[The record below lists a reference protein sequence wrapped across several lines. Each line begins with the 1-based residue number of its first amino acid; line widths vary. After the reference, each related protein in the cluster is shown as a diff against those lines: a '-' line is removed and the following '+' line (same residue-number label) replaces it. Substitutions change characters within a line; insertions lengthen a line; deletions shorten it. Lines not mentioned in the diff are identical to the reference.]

1 MPVNSFDDYPMSWRP
16 SLDHAKRPL
25 YKELARL
32 LLADIKNGT
41 LLPGTKLP
49 PQRELADF
57 LDINL
62 STVSRAF
69 QICSDMGILTSL
81 TGSGT
86 FIAYDAGT
94 TLSLEP
100 TNRPQIIE
108 LGAMMP
114 ETLSVADV
122 MDTLSGM
129 MLDPKR
135 DNFFQYSYGSET
147 WHLQA
152 AQKLLRKAGI
162 PDEQERSIFTS
173 SGGQNAI
180 AVILSS
186 LFRPGDRIGVDPLS
200 YPGFKSA
207 ARYFGIRLVP
217 IQQEHGEMSEAGLIY
232 AIKNYNIKGLYV
244 TPDYQNPT
252 MHIMSPEGRKMIAFI
267 AKKNHL
273 LVVEDAIASFFREIP
288 LAPICSYAPDHTVY
302 ILSLSKALLPA
313 LRLAYILCPPA
324 YSRQIQEG
332 LHNINLSQS
341 ELLLELASR
350 LIVAG
355 KCDTLMAI
363 RRPRII
369 QRNAIAE
376 QILTGYELSGDRE
389 SLARWLILPDGL
401 SGRKFEE
408 LAYAKNVAVY
418 GDERFVVGNMVT
430 SHGARLAIASP
441 PTEELL
447 RTGLTRIRAILDNY
461 CGNAPQWKET
471 T

>member
-1 MPVNSFDDYPMSWRP
+1 MPVNSFDDYPMTWRP
-16 SLDHAKRPL
+16 YLDHKKRPL
-25 YKELARL
+25 YKELAHL

-69 QICSDMGILTSL
+69 EICSDMGVLTSM

-100 TNRPQIIE
+100 ANKPQIIE

-129 MLDPKR
+129 LLDPKR
-135 DNFFQYSYGSET
+135 DEFFQYSYGSDI

-162 PDEQERSIFTS
+162 PNWPETGICTA

-217 IQQEHGEMSEAGLIY
+217 IQQEHGEMSEEGLTY
-232 AIKNYNIKGLYV
+232 AIKNHNIKGLYV

-252 MHIMSPEGRKMIAFI
+252 MHVMSPEGRKMVAAM
-267 AKKNHL
+267 AKQNHL
-273 LVVEDAIASFFREIP
+273 LIIEDAIASFFRESP
-288 LAPICSYAPDHTVY
+288 PVPICTYAPEHAIY

-363 RRPRII
+363 RRPRIV
-369 QRNAIAE
+369 QRNEIVDE
-376 QILTGYELSGDRE
+376 ILNGYELLGDSE
-389 SLARWLILPDGL
+389 SLARWLILPEGL
-401 SGRKFEE
+401 SGREFEE
-408 LAYAKNVAVY
+408 MAYAKNVAVY

-447 RTGLTRIRAILDNY
+447 RTGLFRIREILDAY
-461 CGNAPQWKET
+461 CEKAPR
-471 T
+471 